1 MSQTLDPLVRDL
13 VAWIAHEPRCYA
25 DVLDAWRT
33 SCPRL
38 PVWEEAVDR
47 GGSGGRSGGGG
58 FGLPSGPRGGGWG
71 GGFGGGF
78 GGTGGGFSGGGGG
91 FGGVPNTS
99 PSEQHAGRNNPHQ
112 LERVSTS

>member
-38 PVWEEAVDR
+38 PVWEEAVER
-47 GGSGGRSGGGG
+47 GLVTRRTIDGMGFCVLATEKGRAFVEG
-58 FGLPSGPRGGGWG
+58 RG
-71 GGFGGGF
+71 
-78 GGTGGGFSGGGGG
+78 
-91 FGGVPNTS
+91 
-99 PSEQHAGRNNPHQ
+99 
-112 LERVSTS
+112 